1 HDALDFPEAGAIQPP
16 LLLTSRDGGA
26 SSPRPKHCFRETR
39 FWKAMFYSR
48 GKAASKAVTI
58 NLINSP
64 DVRSRHSLLRR
75 TCPLSGVNRTSFF
88 APRGSVAGTY
98 HLAGVYTGRVLT
110 GEKPGEPVRQ
120 SSKFEVFINLKTPE
134 HLA

>member
-1 HDALDFPEAGAIQPP
+1 
-16 LLLTSRDGGA
+16 
-26 SSPRPKHCFRETR
+26 
-39 FWKAMFYSR
+39 MFYSR

-75 TCPLSGVNRTSFF
+75 TCPLSGVKRTSSF
-88 APRGSVAGTY
+88 APRGSVAGSY

-110 GEKPGEPVRQ
+110 GEKPGEPVQQ
-120 SSKFEVFINLKTPE
+120 SSKFEMFINLKTPE